1 MKIQVDLL
9 QFQNRLTTKTV
20 EGKPF
25 VWDPIRKKYL
35 VNQPEEMVRQLLI
48 IYLQEVEG
56 ISKNYIAV
64 EKSIKVNDRLKRFDL
79 LIFDENHKPIM
90 LIECKS
96 PKVKVSQDTFEQIA
110 WYNSTLKVPYLLV
123 SNGITTYC
131 CSVSYEDSSFSFL
144 EKIPKI

>member
-1 MKIQVDLL
+1 MKVQVDLL

>member
-1 MKIQVDLL
+1 MKIPVDLL
-9 QFQNRLTTKTV
+9 QFQNKLTIKT
-20 EGKPF
+20 EDGKSF
-25 VWDPIRKKYL
+25 LWDPIRKKYL

-96 PKVKVSQDTFEQIA
+96 PKVKVNQDTFEQIA

-123 SNGITTYC
+123 TNGITTYC
-131 CSVSYEDSSFSFL
+131 CSVSYEDSSFSFH

>member
-1 MKIQVDLL
+1 MKIPVDLL
-9 QFQNRLTTKTV
+9 QFQNKLTTKTE
-20 EGKPF
+20 EGKPY

-56 ISKNYIAV
+56 ISKNYISV

-96 PKVKVSQDTFEQIA
+96 PKVKVNQDTFEQIA

-123 SNGITTYC
+123 TNGITTYC
-131 CSVSYEDSSFSFL
+131 CSVSYKDSSFSFL

>member
-1 MKIQVDLL
+1 MKIPIDLL
-9 QFQNRLTTKTV
+9 QFQNKLSTKTE
-20 EGKPF
+20 EGKPY

-48 IYLQEVEG
+48 IYLKEVEG

-96 PKVKVSQDTFEQIA
+96 PKVKVNQDTFEQIA

-123 SNGITTYC
+123 TNGITTYC